1 MGASSPGIL
10 TMSLGLRRHPHTSLF
25 DDLSSKRSTGL
36 AGVYNSGA
44 GSAGIMRAL
53 EQFDPQQ
60 RVTWV
65 AHELSDDHRQYLQAG
80 ALAMV
85 IDQDPDMQAFKG
97 LRYLVERTDPNT
109 GPTSLTPGCEFH
121 LYFSENLRE
130 GRYLSTPQRS
140 PELRL
145 AQGRGA
151 ISGWMR

>member
-1 MGASSPGIL
+1 
-10 TMSLGLRRHPHTSLF
+10 
-25 DDLSSKRSTGL
+25 
-36 AGVYNSGA
+36 
-44 GSAGIMRAL
+44 MRAL
-53 EQFDPQQ
+53 AEFDPQR

-97 LRYLVERTDPNT
+97 LRYLVERTDPNM

-121 LYFSENLRE
+121 LYFSENSKE
-130 GRYLSTPQRS
+130 GRYLSISQTS

-145 AQGRGA
+145 APGRGA
-151 ISGWMR
+151 SSAWMR